1 MPAKIL
7 VVDDEPDLELLIR
20 QKFRKKIRRQEL
32 QFLFANNGIEAL
44 AKLET
49 EPDIDVILTDI
60 NMPQMDGLTLL
71 TRLAELNYPT
81 LKTIVISAYGDLD
94 RIRTAMNRGAFDF
107 LTKPIDLQDLE
118 ITTYRTLDHVQQL
131 KEAQA
136 QKRLAEEAQAE
147 RLKNQTLR
155 ESEQRLTQFLDAVPI
170 GVFVVDATGAP
181 YYANPTAQEIL
192 GQSLRQL
199 QNIEALTDVY
209 QMYVLG
215 SDRLYSQAKQPIL
228 RALQGESMTIED
240 AEIHRGDTVIPIE
253 VSATPIFAE
262 TGEIIYAIAA
272 FKDIS
277 QRQRQQAERREF
289 TKALEIKTEQL
300 AESNRTLEHK
310 VMERTAQLAASMRQA
325 EQAQAEAEAA
335 NQAKSAF
342 LANMS
347 HELRTPLNAIL
358 GFTQLMR
365 YDSVLNPKHQE
376 YLEIISH
383 SGEHLLALINDVLE
397 MSKIEAGRVTFNES
411 SFDLFHLL
419 DSLAEML
426 ELKAIAK
433 SLKLICQ
440 RHPDVPQYVRTDE
453 GKLRQVLINL
463 IGNAIK
469 FTDNGY
475 VRLEVGCIRDTNIP
489 LSPNQVVILTFQVED
504 TGQGIATEEM
514 DGLFVAFVQTESGRK
529 AQSGTGLG
537 LPISRQFVRLMG
549 GEIRVES
556 ELTRGTT
563 VAFEV
568 QAVLADSREII
579 QPKISKRPTDLAPD
593 QPDYRILVVED
604 KRDNR
609 GLLVELFQK
618 IGFSVR
624 EAANG
629 REAVEIWTDW
639 QPHLIWM
646 DMRMPVM
653 DGYQATQEIRR
664 RERVQWGERS
674 SWRQEEQ
681 VSFKNRTVIIALTA
695 IAFEEERA
703 VVLSAGCDE
712 IVLKPFQEA
721 VLFDKM
727 SEHLGVRFIYN
738 IDTPVV
744 ETSDSPTAA
753 TANPIQPDAL
763 ASMPTSWLA
772 DLHKAAICA
781 DAELVLSLLKTLP
794 DRQQALR
801 LALIDLVD
809 NFSFEEIARLTVFAV
824 EE

>member
-7 VVDDEPDLELLIR
+7 VVDDEPDLEILIR

-32 QFLFANNGIEAL
+32 QFLFANNGVEAL
-44 AKLET
+44 TLLQAH
-49 EPDIDVILTDI
+49 PDIDIILTDI
-60 NMPQMDGLTLL
+60 NMPEMDGLTLL

-81 LKTIVISAYGDLD
+81 LKTIVISAYGDLE
-94 RIRTAMNRGAFDF
+94 RIRIAMNRGAFDF

-136 QKRLAEEAQAE
+136 QKRLAELAQAE
-147 RLKNQTLR
+147 LLKNQTLR
-155 ESEQRLTQFLDAVPI
+155 ESEKRLTQFLDAVPI
-170 GVFVVDATGAP
+170 GVFVVDAAGSP

-192 GQSLRQL
+192 ALTLNAS
-199 QNIEALTDVY
+199 QNIEALTDIYQVY
-209 QMYVLG
+209 LP
-215 SDRLYSQAKQPIL
+215 SSQTPYPQAEQPIL
-228 RALQGESMTIED
+228 RALHGESASLDD
-240 AEIHRGDTVIPIE
+240 AEIHRSETVIPIE
-253 VSATPIFAE
+253 ISATPIFGE
-262 TGEIIYAIAA
+262 TEEIVYAIAA

-277 QRQRQQAERREF
+277 QRKQAEAERLQF
-289 TKALEIKTEQL
+289 TQALEIKTEQL
-300 AESNRTLEHK
+300 AESNRTLEQK
-310 VMERTAQLAASMRQA
+310 VTERTAQLAASMRNA

-365 YDSVLNPKHQE
+365 HDPIVNSKHKE
-376 YLEIISH
+376 YLEIVSH

-397 MSKIEAGRVTFNES
+397 MSKIEAGRVTFNEN

-419 DSLAEML
+419 DSLEEML
-426 ELKAIAK
+426 ELKALAK
-433 SLKLICQ
+433 NLKLIFH
-440 RHPDVPQYVRTDE
+440 RHSDVPHYVRTDE

-469 FTDNGY
+469 FTDKGY
-475 VRLEVGCIRDTNIP
+475 VQLQVGCIRESHQLPHPEEI
-489 LSPNQVVILTFQVED
+489 VVLTFTVTD
-504 TGQGIATEEM
+504 TGHGIASEEM

-529 AQSGTGLG
+529 TQSGTGLG

-556 ELTRGTT
+556 ELHRGTT

-568 QAVLADSREII
+568 QATIADSREIV
-579 QPKISKRPTDLAPD
+579 QPKISKRPAAIAPD

-604 KRDNR
+604 KFDNR
-609 GLLVELFQK
+609 GVLVELFKQV
-618 IGFSVR
+618 GFSVQ
-624 EAANG
+624 EARNG
-629 REAVEIWTDW
+629 QEAVELWESW

-653 DGYQATQEIRR
+653 DGYKATQEIRR
-664 RERVQWGERS
+664 RERMRWGERS
-674 SWRQEEQ
+674 TWRQEDSR
-681 VSFKNRTVIIALTA
+681 SFKNRTVIIALTA
-695 IAFEEERA
+695 IAFEEEKA
-703 VVLSAGCDE
+703 VVLSSGCDE
-712 IVLKPFQEA
+712 VVLKPFQEA

-738 IDTPVV
+738 LDTPSTDTP
-744 ETSDSPTAA
+744 ELTEEKPLEELGSE
-753 TANPIQPDAL
+753 AL
-763 ASMPTSWLA
+763 AFMPQDWLA
-772 DLHKAAICA
+772 NLHQAAICA
-781 DAELVLSLLKTLP
+781 DSELVLNLLNDLP
-794 DRQQALR
+794 DEHQPLR

-809 NFSFEEIARLTVFAV
+809 NFSFEEIVSLT
-824 EE
+824 ENRN